1 MTYTIIPA
9 TTDHGILL
17 NVSLCEADREEL
29 AASQAQPL
37 GAVMHGIFD
46 SVAPVT
52 ILDKHGSIAAIAG
65 VVHVSDAL
73 GAPWMLSTDATKT
86 EPLAFVRQAREWVD
100 QQLTTYER
108 LAHQVYR
115 HNHNHIRLLKL
126 LGFEVEEPRHS
137 SQLFLPFSQC
147 AYLPPSSV

>member
-1 MTYTIIPA
+1 VTYTIIPA

-29 AASQAQPL
+29 AVSQAQPL
-37 GAVMHGIFD
+37 GAVMRGIFD

-52 ILDKHGSIAAIAG
+52 ILDKHGNIAAIAG
-65 VVHVSDAL
+65 VVHVSDVL

-86 EPLAFVRQAREWVD
+86 EPLTFVRQAREWVD

-108 LAHQVYR
+108 LAHRVYR
-115 HNHNHIRLLKL
+115 YNHDHIRLLKL
-126 LGFEVEEPRHS
+126 LGFKVGEPKNHS
-137 SQLFLPFSQC
+137 HLFLPFERC
-147 AYLPPSSV
+147 VTPFP

>member
-1 MTYTIIPA
+1 VTYTIIPA

-17 NVSLCEADREEL
+17 NVSLCEADRKEL

-100 QQLTTYER
+100 HQLTAYER

-115 HNHNHIRLLKL
+115 YNHDHIRLLKL
-126 LGFEVEEPRHS
+126 LGFKVGEPKNRSH
-137 SQLFLPFSQC
+137 LFLPFERC
-147 AYLPPSSV
+147 VYP

>member
-1 MTYTIIPA
+1 MTYTIIPS

-37 GAVMHGIFD
+37 GAVMRGIFD

-52 ILDKHGSIAAIAG
+52 ILDKHGNIAAIAG
-65 VVHVSDAL
+65 VVHVSDVL

-86 EPLAFVRQAREWVD
+86 YPLAFVRQAREWVD

-115 HNHNHIRLLKL
+115 YNHDHIRLLKL
-126 LGFEVEEPRHS
+126 LGFKVGEPKNH
-137 SQLFLPFSQC
+137 SQLFLPFERC
-147 AYLPPSSV
+147 ASPQ

>member
-29 AASQAQPL
+29 AASQTQPL
-37 GAVMHGIFD
+37 GAVMRGIFD

-52 ILDKHGSIAAIAG
+52 ILDRRGSIAAIAG

-73 GAPWMLSTDATKT
+73 GAPWMLSTDAAKT
-86 EPLAFVRQAREWVD
+86 EPLAFVRQAREWID

-115 HNHNHIRLLKL
+115 HNHDHIRLLKL

-147 AYLPPSSV
+147 VHLLPSSV

>member
-1 MTYTIIPA
+1 MTYTIVPA
-9 TTDHGILL
+9 TADHGILL
-17 NVSLCEADREEL
+17 NVSLCAADLEEL

-46 SVAPVT
+46 SVAPVA
-52 ILDKHGSIAAIAG
+52 ILDKRGSIAAIAG
-65 VVHVSDAL
+65 VVRVSDAL

-86 EPLAFVRQAREWVD
+86 EPLAFVRQAREWV
-100 QQLTTYER
+100 QAELAIYGK

-115 HNHNHIRLLKL
+115 HNHDHIRLLKL
-126 LGFEVEEPRHS
+126 LGFEVEEPSHR